1 MSDKLKNIWKQV
13 KTTVAKNA
21 PHIVDI
27 SVTSQVK
34 AINKEVKSR
43 ANKAP
48 WYKEP
53 TYKDLGQA
61 YKTAAKNIKSKKKK

>member
-1 MSDKLKNIWKQV
+1 MSDKLKNVWKQLKSNMSAGDEV
-13 KTTVAKNA
+13 IK
-21 PHIVDI
+21 
-27 SVTSQVK
+27 
-34 AINKEVKSR
+34 INKEVKSR

-61 YKTAAKNIKSKKKK
+61 YKTAAKNNKKK